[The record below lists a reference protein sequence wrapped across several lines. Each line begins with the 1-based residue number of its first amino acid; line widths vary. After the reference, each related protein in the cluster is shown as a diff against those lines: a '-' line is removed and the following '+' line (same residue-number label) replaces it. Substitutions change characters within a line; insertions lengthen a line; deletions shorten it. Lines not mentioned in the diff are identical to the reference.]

1 MTAGSIAVPTVI
13 PLRPPI
19 SGRPKTSIDSN
30 TKIELK
36 TETPGT
42 DIYYT
47 INGWKPDPFQRTG
60 DRYTM
65 KYLGPFTLP
74 AGKQTV
80 KAVAVSSDGLRE
92 SNVVTKIFEVDY
104 VPPASHPAEDDE
116 HGFQDDLDRSRAKR
130 ELDRTR
136 AKIGPRAKSAWS
148 DVRELKAMQQRLAGM
163 EVTSSL
169 KHKPYSDVG
178 HLTARNEN
186 SYNSQDTYATSVP
199 QPYIFNGI
207 GSQDLHWAT
216 HSQFNPST
224 HPSTYTNFNHTRYP
238 TASDFLNFTTTS
250 AGQYP
255 GGARWLPVNL
265 SPAGFVVPSTP
276 GMPSVGS
283 TSLKGRMLTQ
293 DVGTQTVGIF
303 YPSQKQIDMQK
314 EQLEEKLTLEKQMR
328 DRQPLMTPV
337 SPGRGYWRKQIEHIC
352 QHLKAHTH
360 NNAEFRALIGEPR
373 MGKLLSSTIKEDDY
387 ELNLTLTFALRS
399 GKDPVLGKQHA
410 LSKSE
415 SYLSTRPQQ
424 DGPMYSEDEE
434 SEDEEAVTSRSAGVR
449 KVRKP
454 KPKPKN
460 KGPKL
465 SPINSKL
472 FKLLGSK
479 VDVAVDEVQQL
490 LDEGADPNCLNKSEI
505 SPLFVAV
512 KNRHVDTIEVLVRG
526 GADVN
531 AKGPNSMRGNTALH
545 EAVNLGP
552 SGIKV
557 VDALLRAG
565 AYQSVKNEKGE
576 TAHDLAVKSGYESI
590 SKCLISALG
599 QSQLEK
605 MIKP

>member
-13 PLRPPI
+13 PLRPPVP
-19 SGRPKTSIDSN
+19 GRPKSSIDSN

-80 KAVAVSSDGLRE
+80 KAVAVSRDGLRE

-104 VPPASHPAEDDE
+104 VSPASLPAEDDE
-116 HGFQDDLDRSRAKR
+116 HGFQVELNRSRAKG
-130 ELDRTR
+130 EVDRTK
-136 AKIGPRAKSAWS
+136 AKIGPRAKSAWT
-148 DVRELKAMQQRLAGM
+148 DVRELRATQQRLTDM
-163 EVTSSL
+163 EVSGSL
-169 KHKPYSDVG
+169 RHKPYSDMG

-186 SYNSQDTYATSVP
+186 NHNFQDSYATSVP

-207 GSQDLHWAT
+207 GSQDLRWAT

-224 HPSTYTNFNHTRYP
+224 QTHSNPTRYP

-255 GGARWLPVNL
+255 GGTKWLPVNV
-265 SPAGFVVPSTP
+265 SPAGFIIPSPQGIP
-276 GMPSVGS
+276 GVGS
-283 TSLKGRMLTQ
+283 TSLKDRRMSQ
-293 DVGTQTVGIF
+293 DVGTQTVGLF

-314 EQLEEKLTLEKQMR
+314 EQLEEKLALERQMR
-328 DRQPLMTPV
+328 DRQPLLTAV

-360 NNAEFRALIGEPR
+360 NDAAFRALIGEPR
-373 MGKLLSSTIKEDDY
+373 MGKMLSSTIRQDEY
-387 ELNLTLTFALRS
+387 ELSLTLTFALRNS
-399 GKDPVLGKQHA
+399 KDSLAGKQHG

-415 SYLSTRPQQ
+415 SYLNTHSQQ
-424 DGPMYSEDEE
+424 DNQMYSEDEE
-434 SEDEEAVTSRSAGVR
+434 SEDEETVTSRSAGVR

-460 KGPKL
+460 KSPKL
-465 SPINSKL
+465 SPINAKL
-472 FKLLGSK
+472 FKLLESK
-479 VDVAVDEVQQL
+479 ADVPVDEVQQL
-490 LDEGADPNCLNKSEI
+490 LDEGADPNCLNKSEM
-505 SPLFVAV
+505 SPLIVAV
-512 KNRHVDTIEVLVRG
+512 KNRHVDAIDVLVRG

-531 AKGPNSMRGNTALH
+531 AKGPNSIKGNTALH
-545 EAVNLGP
+545 EAVSLGP
-552 SGIKV
+552 SGVKV
-557 VDALLRAG
+557 VEALLQAG
-565 AYQSVKNEKGE
+565 ADQNMKNEKGE
-576 TAHDLAVKSGYESI
+576 TAHDLAVKAGYESI

-605 MIKP
+605 MTKP